1 MSKAPV
7 FQHFLTSS
15 DDEKM
20 WKMGKRA
27 AEKDS
32 VVGDLFSLQIQTPED
47 GKIDST
53 KHQVWLQERTRH
65 NKQVSAS
72 VFRSNPLAMNLRVVL
87 SYKQIHETITFC

>member
-1 MSKAPV
+1 MCKHPLMSKAPV

-65 NKQVSAS
+65 NKQVSHT
-72 VFRSNPLAMNLRVVL
+72 R
-87 SYKQIHETITFC
+87 TIKFSRKL

>member
-1 MSKAPV
+1 MCKHPLMSKAPV

-65 NKQVSAS
+65 NKQVCGLVSS
-72 VFRSNPLAMNLRVVL
+72 VVSGVVHFIVSL
-87 SYKQIHETITFC
+87 VTYT